1 MSNLVNDQIMD
12 NIVSDVADLSDVQV
26 MMNLNDANV
35 SKVSKFTGNKFYGA
49 DINAYARD
57 VLAQQMFDDL
67 GD

>member
-12 NIVSDVADLSDVQV
+12 NLVSDVADLSDVQV
-26 MMNLNDANV
+26 MMNLSDANV
-35 SKVSKFTGNKFYGA
+35 SKVSKFTGDKFYGE